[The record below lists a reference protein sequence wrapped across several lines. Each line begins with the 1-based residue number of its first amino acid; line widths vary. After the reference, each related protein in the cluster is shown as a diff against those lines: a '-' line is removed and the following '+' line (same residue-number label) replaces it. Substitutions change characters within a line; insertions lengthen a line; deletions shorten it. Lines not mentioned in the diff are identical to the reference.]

1 MGSRRLGR
9 KRMFS
14 LDKKGQSVDLGAG
27 AGIKDAIV
35 STTQKREGHQIITE
49 IALDLGTSK
58 AAISTSGNGGGNG
71 DTAAMG
77 VIDTVSSIG
86 QLTVAKVGVVN
97 EVRVQ
102 VLEALVGGTTT
113 FDIEKGDDG
122 AGAPTAAGGTQAS
135 NQAAVA
141 GDFTAIANTVGVDV
155 SVLIDDNS
163 LADKFLYV
171 CQGENDTAAT
181 LTAGKLLIT
190 IYGAAVPADL

>member
-27 AGIKDAIV
+27 AGITPAIV
-35 STTQKREGHQIITE
+35 STTQKREGHQVITE

-58 AAISTSGNGGGNG
+58 AAIKTSGTGGDG
-71 DTAAMG
+71 DTMALG
-77 VIDTVSSIG
+77 VADTVSSIG

-102 VLEALVGGTTT
+102 VLEALAGGTTT

-122 AGAPTAAGGTQAS
+122 AGKSSATGTQAS
-135 NQAAVA
+135 NQAPVGGA
-141 GDFTAIANTVGVDV
+141 FTAIANTVGVDV
-155 SVLIDDNS
+155 SILFDDNS
-163 LADKFLYV
+163 LEDKFLYV
-171 CQGENDTAAT
+171 CQGENDTAAE

>member
-14 LDKKGQSVDLGAG
+14 LDKAGQSVDLGAG

-58 AAISTSGNGGGNG
+58 ATIKTSGTGGDG
-71 DTAAMG
+71 DTMALG
-77 VIDTVSSIG
+77 VDDTVSSIG

-113 FDIEKGDDG
+113 FDIEKGNDG
-122 AGAPTAAGGTQAS
+122 AGKSGAAGAQATG
-135 NQAAVA
+135 QAAVA
-141 GDFTAIANTVGVDV
+141 GAFTAIANTVGVDV
-155 SVLIDDNS
+155 SVLFDANE

-171 CQGENDTAAT
+171 CQGENDTAAA

>member
-1 MGSRRLGR
+1 
-9 KRMFS
+9 

-97 EVRVQ
+97 ELRVQ

-113 FDIEKGDDG
+113 IDLEFGVDG
-122 AGAPTAAGGTQAS
+122 VGKPTAAGGTQADT
-135 NQAAVA
+135 QTAAIT
-141 GDFTAIANTVGVDV
+141 GIANTVGVDT
-155 SVLIDDNS
+155 SVLYDNNAV
-163 LADKFLYV
+163 ADKFLYV

>member
-9 KRMFS
+9 RRLFS
-14 LDKKGQSVDLGAG
+14 LDKAGQEVDLGAG
-27 AGIKDAIV
+27 EGIKDAIV

-58 AAISTSGNGGGNG
+58 AEIKTSGTGGNG
-71 DTAAMG
+71 ARKPFG
-77 VIDTVSSIG
+77 VADKEASIG

-102 VLEALVGGTTT
+102 VLEAIVGGTTT
-113 FDIEKGDDG
+113 FDLESANDG
-122 AGAPTAAGGTQAS
+122 VGKSGAVGALGTGNTAQL
-135 NQAAVA
+135 
-141 GDFTAIANTVGVDV
+141 DAITNTVGVDI
-155 SVLIDDNS
+155 SKLFDANE

-171 CQGENDTAAT
+171 CQGEDDNAAA